1 MPGPPCVC
9 ILVVSLWQDF
19 VSPFTSKVFS
29 LKQGVACCCIF
40 VWVTS
45 YQSGCVAC
53 WRAPTG
59 IQRQQGTSRDIK
71 GGMSLD
77 QGVFTFSAKV
87 PKCNSVWP
95 ALRLGS
101 KVRPIAT
108 LALAL
113 GWEWWDLR
121 TTHFSNSVVLIGL
134 GSLTVISTSPQQQ
147 QSLQSIDQSF
157 RVEPNK
163 IM

>member
-1 MPGPPCVC
+1 MMR
-9 ILVVSLWQDF
+9 ITFYHL
-19 VSPFTSKVFS
+19 SKVNIDSPSQLTVPVPATSVHSSASFLCLVWLWTVRIDS
-29 LKQGVACCCIF
+29 HPLDQRDMFEARSGMLLHIF

-59 IQRQQGTSRDIK
+59 TQRQQGTSRDIK
-71 GGMSLD
+71 GRMSKD

-108 LALAL
+108 LALRMMRPENNPL
-113 GWEWWDLR
+113 L
-121 TTHFSNSVVLIGL
+121 
-134 GSLTVISTSPQQQ
+134 
-147 QSLQSIDQSF
+147 
-157 RVEPNK
+157 
-163 IM
+163 